1 MDESFKGIKFLGDI
15 KSKYIQKGI
24 FSYLNE
30 KQKLKM
36 IIYNKKLKSIF
47 GINIENYKKISGKY
61 IIFEK
66 NGIGIL
72 YNLNTNKMIF
82 KGEYLNGK
90 KNGKGKEYYSDGTLK
105 FEGEYL
111 NGKKKEK
118 EKNMIMMVN

>member
-1 MDESFKGIKFLGDI
+1 MDESFKRIKFLGDI
-15 KSKYIQKGI
+15 KSEYIQKGI

-61 IIFEK
+61 IIYEK

-90 KNGKGKEYYSDGTLK
+90 KNGKGKEYYNNNIIK
-105 FEGEYL
+105 FEGEYI
-111 NGKKKEK
+111 NGK
-118 EKNMIMMVN
+118 